1 MVSHHIGY
9 ILDTDLACRL
19 DPERHIIGRVV
30 AHRIIHIVV
39 GVLLHEAAAI
49 LIGELA
55 LAENVESAP
64 DPGLAAPEPAEI
76 ERAIG
81 IPEAEF
87 LILSV
92 EPAHLPCKAGYILG
106 IETVV
111 RIVKRERR
119 DAGLV
124 GMAADISVR
133 NAASHPYGALL
144 GALSHHFH
152 YPGLLLVCN
161 GE

>member
-49 LIGELA
+49 LIDELA
-55 LAENVESAP
+55 LAENVESTP
-64 DPGLAAPEPAEI
+64 DPGLAAPEPAKI
-76 ERAIG
+76 ERTVS
-81 IPEAEF
+81 IPETEF
-87 LILSV
+87 LILAV
-92 EPAHLPCKAGYILG
+92 EPAHLPCECDYILG

-119 DAGLV
+119 DAGLICV
-124 GMAADISVR
+124 SADVSVR
-133 NAASHPYGALL
+133 NAAGHPYGALL
-144 GALSHHFH
+144 GTLSHHFH

>member
-19 DPERHIIGRVV
+19 YPERHIVGRVV
-30 AHRIIHIVV
+30 AHCIVHIVI
-39 GVLLHEAAAI
+39 GVFLHKAAAI
-49 LIGELA
+49 LIYELA
-55 LAENVESAP
+55 LAENVESTP

-76 ERAIG
+76 ERAVG

-92 EPAHLPCKAGYILG
+92 EPAHLPCKADYILG

-119 DAGLV
+119 DAGLICV
-124 GMAADISVR
+124 SADVSVR
-133 NAASHPYGALL
+133 NAAGHPYGAFL
-144 GALSHHFH
+144 GTLSYHFH